1 VRQSVG
7 TARDPGVSMPLTL
20 VTGPA
25 NAAKA
30 GYVLE
35 RLRAVLHRDPLLVVP
50 TAADVSHYGQELAAG
65 GVVFGAEVM
74 TFERLVR
81 EIGRVAG
88 VTARPLGRVARD
100 RMVRAAIGDAHLRR
114 LAPSAAAPGFA
125 AAAGALFAELQRSLV
140 EPARFT
146 RALRAWGGA
155 TYADELAALY
165 WAYRR
170 RLEAL
175 GRLDREGA
183 AWAAVDALR
192 ADPARWGG
200 RPVFLYG
207 FDDLDP
213 TQLDAVDT
221 LARLA
226 GAEVC
231 VALPYEPG
239 RHALAGSAATVQE
252 LAPNAPA
259 SAGGLVTAIAR
270 IELPERADHY
280 AGLARPALHHLE
292 RGLFEAVGEQLP
304 PNGAVRLL
312 EAGGERAEA
321 EIVGA
326 EVLELMRDGVAPEE
340 IAVLVRGEGGASLF
354 AQVLG
359 TYGIPVGHSRSVP
372 LHRTRLGAGVL
383 AGARAAL
390 PGGTAD
396 DLLAWLRTPGMP
408 LPRPEASSPLSLAPE
423 AADELDAV
431 VRRREIAGAREA
443 AARGA
448 PGALERLD
456 ALADA
461 AGEGAEALL
470 AALVAEADALWAAP
484 HVRRADVLDPEERDE
499 ARVAAELRAAAGE
512 LRGLAAA
519 DPALLGGPEDVL
531 EALGAVE
538 VRQGDATEGVL
549 LADPLEIRARRF
561 RAVFVCGLQDAE
573 FPRRPV
579 PEPFLDDDARRGL
592 AAAAGL
598 RLPLH
603 EDVLDRERSLFYAC
617 VSRPQEV
624 LFLSWRS
631 SDEEGEPLVASPFL
645 DDVRSLFTDQLWAER
660 GRRLLAE
667 VTWSPREAPTPREL
681 RRAQAAARSV
691 PDPPPLPAP
700 VTPPVLAQLAAR
712 RTEGA
717 RQLETFAACGV
728 RWLVEGLLSPRRVTP
743 DPEPMRRGSRAHAV
757 LEATLRGLKTS
768 IGSARLTPATLP
780 AALDALEAALASV
793 GREPSDSGDEASGR
807 GRGARGEA
815 ARRTLEADLRR
826 YLRHEAEHG
835 AGLEP
840 EWLEWRFGRE
850 GDEHGPLELAPGE
863 LEVTGRVDRVDVD
876 PATGEAIVRDYKGA
890 TAPKGAGWAE
900 GGALQVALYML
911 AARELLGLQ
920 PVGGLYQ
927 PLWGRESRPRGLVRN
942 DVAGRYVGTDV
953 VDEDGLEAALVE
965 VRERALSTA
974 EAMRGGRIAPCPE
987 RCSPNGCAHPTIC
1000 RAGG

>member
-1 VRQSVG
+1 MS
-7 TARDPGVSMPLTL
+7 LTL

-30 GYVLE
+30 GHVLE
-35 RLRAVLHRDPLLVVP
+35 RLRAVLHVEPLLVVP
-50 TAADVSHYGQELAAG
+50 TAADVSHYGHELAAG
-65 GVVFGAEVM
+65 GVVFGAEVL

-88 VTARPLGRVARD
+88 VTARPLGRVARE
-100 RMVRAAIGDAHLRR
+100 RVVRAAIAETQLRR

-125 AAAGALFAELQRSLV
+125 AAGGALFAELQRSLV

-155 TYADELAALY
+155 PYADELAALY
-165 WAYRR
+165 AAYRR

-175 GRLDREGA
+175 ARPDREGA
-183 AWAAVDALR
+183 AWAALDALR
-192 ADPARWGG
+192 ADPARWGR

-207 FDDLDP
+207 FDEL
-213 TQLDAVDT
+213 TRAQLDAVDT

-226 GAEVC
+226 EAEVC

-252 LAPNAPA
+252 LAPLAAA
-259 SAGGLVTAIAR
+259 SAVTAAAR
-270 IELPERADHY
+270 VELPERADHY
-280 AGLARPALHHLE
+280 AGPARPALHHLE
-292 RGLFEAVGEQLP
+292 RHLFEGAAERVA

-326 EVLELMRDGVAPEE
+326 EVLELMRDGVAPED
-340 IAVLVRGEGGASLF
+340 IAVLVRGAGGAELF
-354 AQVLG
+354 AQVLRA
-359 TYGIPVGHSRSVP
+359 YGIPVGHARRVP
-372 LHRTRLGAGVL
+372 LARTRLGAGVL
-383 AGARAAL
+383 AAARAAL
-390 PGGTAD
+390 PGGWAA
-396 DLLAWLRTPGMP
+396 DLLAWMRTPGMP
-408 LPRPEASSPLSLAPE
+408 RAPE
-423 AADELDAV
+423 AADELDAR
-431 VRRREIAGAREA
+431 VRRSEVAGAREA
-443 AARGA
+443 AARWA
-448 PGALERLD
+448 PDALARLD
-456 ALADA
+456 ALAA
-461 AGEGAEALL
+461 AAEAGPEALL
-470 AALVAEADALWAAP
+470 DALVAEADAIWAAP
-484 HVRRADVLDPEERDE
+484 HVRRADVLAPDERDE

-512 LRGLAAA
+512 LRGLANA
-519 DPALLGGPEDVL
+519 DPRLVGGAEDLL
-531 EALGAVE
+531 EALGAVD
-538 VRQGDATEGVL
+538 VRQGDAGEGVL

-561 RAVFVCGLQDAE
+561 RAVFICGLQDGE

-645 DDVRSLFTDQLWAER
+645 DDVRALFTDQLWAER

-667 VTWSPREAPTPREL
+667 VTWPPRDAPPPREL
-681 RRAQAAARSV
+681 QRAQAAARSE
-691 PDPPPLPAP
+691 PDPPGLPAP
-700 VTPPVLAQLAAR
+700 AAEPVLAQLAAR

-728 RWLVEGLLSPRRVTP
+728 RWLVDGLLAPRRVTP
-743 DPEPMRRGSRAHAV
+743 DPEPVKRGSRAHAV
-757 LEATLRGLKTS
+757 LEATLRGLRERT
-768 IGSARLTPATLP
+768 GSARLTPGTLP
-780 AALDALEAALASV
+780 AALEALEAALAAV
-793 GREPSDSGDEASGR
+793 GAELGATGR
-807 GRGARGEA
+807 GRA
-815 ARRTLEADLRR
+815 ARRTLEADLKR

-850 GDEHGPLELAPGE
+850 GDEHGPLVLAPGE

-876 PATGEAIVRDYKGA
+876 RRGEGGDGGSGRGGRAAIVRDYKGA

-911 AARELLGLQ
+911 AARDLLGLR

-927 PLWGRESRPRGLVRN
+927 ALWARDARPRGLVRS
-942 DVAGRYVGTDV
+942 DVPGRYVSTDV
-953 VDEDGLEAALVE
+953 VGEDELDEALAE
-965 VRERALSTA
+965 VRERALATA
-974 EAMRGGRIAPCPE
+974 AALREGRIAPCPE

-1000 RAGG
+1000 RAAG

>member
-1 VRQSVG
+1 MS
-7 TARDPGVSMPLTL
+7 LTL

-35 RLRAVLHRDPLLVVP
+35 RLRAVLHLEPLLVVP

-65 GVVFGAEVM
+65 GVVFGAQVL

-88 VTARPLGRVARD
+88 VSARPLGRVARD
-100 RMVRAAIGDAHLRR
+100 RVVRAAIADAHLRR
-114 LAPSAAAPGFA
+114 LASSAAAPGFA

-146 RALRAWGGA
+146 RALRAWGGSP
-155 TYADELAALY
+155 YADELAALY
-165 WAYRR
+165 SAYRR

-175 GRLDREGA
+175 GRPDREGA
-183 AWAAVDALR
+183 AWAALDALR
-192 ADPARWGG
+192 ADPARWGR

-207 FDDLDP
+207 FDELTP
-213 TQLDAVDT
+213 AQLDAVDT

-252 LAPNAPA
+252 LAPGAE
-259 SAGGLVTAIAR
+259 VV
-270 IELPERADHY
+270 ELPERADHY
-280 AGLARPALHHLE
+280 AGVARPALHHLE
-292 RGLFEAVGEQLP
+292 RGLFEPAGEQRA

-340 IAVLVRGEGGASLF
+340 IAVLVRGEAGAALF

-359 TYGIPVGHSRSVP
+359 AYGIPVGYARRVP
-372 LHRTRLGAGVL
+372 FGRTRLGSGLLAGV
-383 AGARAAL
+383 RAAL
-390 PGGTAD
+390 PGGRAS
-396 DLLAWLRTPGMP
+396 DLLVWLRTPGMP
-408 LPRPEASSPLSLAPE
+408 GAPD
-423 AADELDAV
+423 AADELDAR
-431 VRRREIAGAREA
+431 VRRSEIAGAREA
-443 AARGA
+443 ASRWA
-448 PGALERLD
+448 PDALPRLD

-461 AGEGAEALL
+461 AGEGPEALL
-470 AALVAEADALWAAP
+470 AVLVAEADAIWAAP
-484 HVRRADVLDPEERDE
+484 HVRRARVLDPDERDE

-512 LRGLAAA
+512 LRGLAAT

-531 EALGAVE
+531 ETLAAVE

-573 FPRRPV
+573 FPQRPV
-579 PEPFLDDDARRGL
+579 PEPFLDDDARRAL
-592 AAAAGL
+592 AAASGL

-645 DDVRSLFTDQLWAER
+645 DDVRSLFTDQLWSER
-660 GRRLLAE
+660 GRRLLAD
-667 VTWSPREAPTPREL
+667 VTWSPGEAPTPREL
-681 RRAQAAARSV
+681 RRAQAAARLE
-691 PDPPPLPAP
+691 PDPPALPAP
-700 VTPPVLAQLAAR
+700 VTASVLEELAAR

-728 RWLVEGLLSPRRVTP
+728 RWLVEGLLAPRRVSP
-743 DPEPMRRGSRAHAV
+743 DPEPMKRGSRAHAV
-757 LEATLRGLKTS
+757 LEETLRGLKAST
-768 IGSARLTPATLP
+768 GSARLTPATLP
-780 AALDALEAALASV
+780 AALEALEAALETV
-793 GREPSDSGDEASGR
+793 GRELA
-807 GRGARGEA
+807 GARGQA

-840 EWLEWRFGRE
+840 TWLEWRFGRE
-850 GDEHGPLELAPGE
+850 GDEHGPLVLAPGE
-863 LEVTGRVDRVDVD
+863 LEVTGRVDRVDVE
-876 PATGEAIVRDYKGA
+876 PGTGEAIVRDYKGA
-890 TAPKGAGWAE
+890 SAPKGAGWAE

-927 PLWGRESRPRGLVRN
+927 PLWSKDSRPRGLVRD
-942 DVAGRYVGTDV
+942 DVAGRYVNNDV
-953 VDEDGLEAALVE
+953 VDEAGVEDALGE
-965 VRERALSTA
+965 IRERALSTA
-974 EAMRGGRIAPCPE
+974 EALRGGRIEPCAE
-987 RCSPNGCAHPTIC
+987 RCSPNGCAYPTIC

>member
-1 VRQSVG
+1 MS
-7 TARDPGVSMPLTL
+7 LTL

-65 GVVFGAEVM
+65 GVVFGAQVL

-100 RMVRAAIGDAHLRR
+100 RVVRAAIADAHLRR

-146 RALRAWGGA
+146 RALRGWSGA
-155 TYADELAALY
+155 PYADELAALY
-165 WAYRR
+165 AAYRR
-170 RLEAL
+170 RLETL
-175 GRLDREGA
+175 GRRDREGA
-183 AWAAVDALR
+183 AWAALDALR
-192 ADPARWGG
+192 ADPAPWGR

-207 FDDLDP
+207 FDELTP
-213 TQLDAVDT
+213 AQLDAVDT

-226 GAEVC
+226 EAEVC
-231 VALPYEPG
+231 VALPSEAG

-252 LAPNAPA
+252 LAPRAD
-259 SAGGLVTAIAR
+259 V

-280 AGLARPALHHLE
+280 AGVARPALHHLE
-292 RGLFEAVGEQLP
+292 RGLFEGQGERRA

-340 IAVLVRGEGGASLF
+340 IAVLVRGDAAAALF

-359 TYGIPVGHSRSVP
+359 AYGIPVGYARRVP
-372 LHRTRLGAGVL
+372 LGRTRLGSGLLAGV
-383 AGARAAL
+383 RAAL
-390 PGGTAD
+390 PGGRAA
-396 DLLAWLRTPGMP
+396 DLLVWLRTPGMP
-408 LPRPEASSPLSLAPE
+408 GAPDG
-423 AADELDAV
+423 ADELDAR
-431 VRRREIAGAREA
+431 VRRSEIVGAREA
-443 AARGA
+443 ASRWA
-448 PGALERLD
+448 PDALARLD

-461 AGEGAEALL
+461 AAEGPEALL
-470 AALVAEADALWAAP
+470 AALVAEADATWTAP
-484 HVRRADVLDPEERDE
+484 HVRRAHLLDPDERDE

-512 LRGLAAA
+512 LRGLAAS
-519 DPALLGGPEDVL
+519 DPELLGGPEDVL
-531 EALGAVE
+531 ETLAAVE

-573 FPRRPV
+573 FPQRPV
-579 PEPFLDDDARRGL
+579 PEPFLDDDARRAL
-592 AAAAGL
+592 AAASGL

-603 EDVLDRERSLFYAC
+603 EDVLDRERSLFYSC

-681 RRAQAAARSV
+681 RRAQAAARSE
-691 PDPPPLPAP
+691 PDPPPLPP
-700 VTPPVLAQLAAR
+700 PLTLPVLEQLAAR

-728 RWLVEGLLSPRRVTP
+728 RWLVEGLLAPRRVTP
-743 DPEPMRRGSRAHAV
+743 DPEPMKRGSRAHAV
-757 LEATLRGLKTS
+757 LEATLRGLKTRT
-768 IGSARLTPATLP
+768 GSARLTPATLP
-780 AALDALEAALASV
+780 AALEALERALAAV
-793 GREPSDSGDEASGR
+793 GRDVA
-807 GRGARGEA
+807 GARGQA

-840 EWLEWRFGRE
+840 TWLEWRFGRE
-850 GDEHGPLELAPGE
+850 GDEHGPLVLAPGE

-876 PATGEAIVRDYKGA
+876 HGEAIVRDYKGA
-890 TAPKGAGWAE
+890 SAPKGAGWAE

-927 PLWGRESRPRGLVRN
+927 PLWSRDSRPRGLVRA
-942 DVAGRYVGTDV
+942 DVAGRYVSNDV
-953 VDEDGLEAALVE
+953 VDEAGLEDALGE
-965 VRERALSTA
+965 IRERALSTA
-974 EAMRGGRIAPCPE
+974 EALRGGRIAPCAE
-987 RCSPNGCAHPTIC
+987 RCSPHGCAYPTIC

>member
-1 VRQSVG
+1 MS
-7 TARDPGVSMPLTL
+7 LTL

-35 RLRAVLHRDPLLVVP
+35 RLRAALHLEPLLVVP

-65 GVVFGAEVM
+65 GVVFGAQVL
-74 TFERLVR
+74 TFENLVR

-88 VTARPLGRVARD
+88 VKARPLGRVARD
-100 RMVRAAIGDAHLRR
+100 RVVRAAIADAHLRR
-114 LAPSAAAPGFA
+114 LAPSGAAPGFA

-155 TYADELAALY
+155 PYADELAALY
-165 WAYRR
+165 SAYRR
-170 RLEAL
+170 RLETL
-175 GRLDREGA
+175 GRPDREGA
-183 AWAAVDALR
+183 AWAALDALR
-192 ADPARWGG
+192 ADPARWGR

-207 FDDLDP
+207 FDELTP
-213 TQLDAVDT
+213 AQLDAVDT

-252 LAPNAPA
+252 LAPGAEI
-259 SAGGLVTAIAR
+259 V
-270 IELPERADHY
+270 ELPERADHY

-292 RGLFEAVGEQLP
+292 RGLFEAAGEQRA

-340 IAVLVRGEGGASLF
+340 IAVLVRGNAALF

-359 TYGIPVGHSRSVP
+359 AYGIPVGYARRVP
-372 LHRTRLGAGVL
+372 LARTRLGAGVL

-390 PGGTAD
+390 PGGTAA
-396 DLLAWLRTPGMP
+396 DLLGWLRTPGM
-408 LPRPEASSPLSLAPE
+408 AGAPE
-423 AADELDAV
+423 AADEVDAQ
-431 VRRREIAGAREA
+431 VRRNEVTGAREA
-443 AARGA
+443 LRWA
-448 PGALERLD
+448 PQAVERLD
-456 ALADA
+456 VLTDA
-461 AGEGAEALL
+461 AAEGAEAFL
-470 AALVAEADALWAAP
+470 AALVAEADTLWAAP
-484 HVRRADVLDPEERDE
+484 HVRRADVLDPDERDE
-499 ARVAAELRAAAGE
+499 ARVAAELRTAAGE
-512 LRGLAAA
+512 LRGLAAL

-531 EALGAVE
+531 ETLAAVE

-573 FPRRPV
+573 FPQRPV

-592 AAAAGL
+592 AAASGL

-645 DDVRSLFTDQLWAER
+645 DDVRTLFTDQLWAER

-681 RRAQAAARSV
+681 RRAQAAARSE
-691 PDPPPLPAP
+691 PDPPGLAAP
-700 VTPPVLAQLAAR
+700 VSAPVLAQLAAR

-728 RWLVEGLLSPRRVTP
+728 RWLVEGLLGPRRVTP
-743 DPEPMRRGSRAHAV
+743 DPDAMKRGSRAHAV
-757 LEATLRGLKTS
+757 LEATLRGLKANT
-768 IGSARLTPATLP
+768 GSARLTPATLP
-780 AALDALEAALASV
+780 AALEALEVALAKV
-793 GREPSDSGDEASGR
+793 GRESSDSGDEASGR
-807 GRGARGEA
+807 GRGARGQA
-815 ARRTLEADLRR
+815 ARRTLEADLKR
-826 YLRHEAEHG
+826 YLRHEAENG

-850 GDEHGPLELAPGE
+850 GDEHGPLVLAPGE
-863 LEVTGRVDRVDVD
+863 LEVTGRVDRVDV
-876 PATGEAIVRDYKGA
+876 GHGGAIVRDYKGA
-890 TAPKGAGWAE
+890 SAPKGAGWAE

-927 PLWGRESRPRGLVRN
+927 PLWSKDSRPRGLVRD
-942 DVAGRYVGTDV
+942 DVAGRYVKNDV
-953 VDEDGLEAALVE
+953 VDEPGLEAALGE
-965 VRERALSTA
+965 IRERALSTA
-974 EAMRGGRIAPCPE
+974 EALRGGRIAPCAE
-987 RCSPNGCAHPTIC
+987 KCSPGGCAYPTIC

>member
-1 VRQSVG
+1 MS
-7 TARDPGVSMPLTL
+7 LTL

-65 GVVFGAEVM
+65 GVVFGAQVL
-74 TFERLVR
+74 TFDRLVG

-88 VTARPLGRVARD
+88 VTTRPLGRVARD
-100 RMVRAAIGDAHLRR
+100 RVVRAAIADAHLRR
-114 LAPSAAAPGFA
+114 LAPSAAAPGFP

-155 TYADELAALY
+155 PYADELAALY
-165 WAYRR
+165 SAYRR
-170 RLEAL
+170 RLEGL
-175 GRLDREGA
+175 GRPDREGA
-183 AWAAVDALR
+183 AWAALDALR
-192 ADPARWGG
+192 ADPARWGV

-207 FDDLDP
+207 FDELTP
-213 TQLDAVDT
+213 AQLDAIDT

-252 LAPNAPA
+252 LTPGAE
-259 SAGGLVTAIAR
+259 VV
-270 IELPERADHY
+270 ELPERADHY

-292 RGLFEAVGEQLP
+292 RGLFEPGGEP
-304 PNGAVRLL
+304 RAPNGAVRLL

-340 IAVLVRGEGGASLF
+340 IAVLVRGNAALF
-354 AQVLG
+354 AQVLEG
-359 TYGIPVGHSRSVP
+359 YGIPVGYARRVP
-372 LHRTRLGAGVL
+372 LARTRLGAGVL

-390 PGGTAD
+390 PGGTAG

-408 LPRPEASSPLSLAPE
+408 GAPE
-423 AADELDAV
+423 AADELDAIM
-431 VRRREIAGAREA
+431 RRREITGAREA
-443 AARGA
+443 ARLL
-448 PGALERLD
+448 PGTAGTLERLD

-461 AGEGAEALL
+461 AAEGAEALL
-470 AALVAEADALWAAP
+470 AALVAEADAIWAAP
-484 HVRRADVLDPEERDE
+484 HVRRADVLDRDERDE

-512 LRGLAAA
+512 LRGLAAT
-519 DPALLGGPEDVL
+519 DPGLLGGPADVL
-531 EALGAVE
+531 ETLAAVE
-538 VRQGDATEGVL
+538 VRQGDASEGVL

-573 FPRRPV
+573 FPKRPV

-681 RRAQAAARSV
+681 RRAQAAARSE
-691 PDPPPLPAP
+691 PEPPPLPAP
-700 VTPPVLAQLAAR
+700 VAAPVLAQLAAR

-728 RWLVEGLLSPRRVTP
+728 RWLIEGLLAPRRVTP
-743 DPEPMRRGSRAHAV
+743 DPEPMKRGSRAHAV
-757 LEATLRGLKTS
+757 LEATLRGLKAKT
-768 IGSARLTPATLP
+768 GSARLTPATLP
-780 AALDALEAALASV
+780 VALEALDAALATAA
-793 GREPSDSGDEASGR
+793 REPGDEASGR
-807 GRGARGEA
+807 GRGARGQA

-840 EWLEWRFGRE
+840 EFLEWRFGRE
-850 GDEHGPLELAPGE
+850 GDEHGPLVLAPGE
-863 LEVTGRVDRVDVD
+863 LEVTGRVDRVDVGG
-876 PATGEAIVRDYKGA
+876 GEAIVRDYKGA
-890 TAPKGAGWAE
+890 SAPKGAGWAE

-927 PLWGRESRPRGLVRN
+927 PLWSRDPRPRGLVRD
-942 DVAGRYVGTDV
+942 DVAGRYVGNDV
-953 VDEDGLEAALVE
+953 VDEAGLEAALGE
-965 VRERALSTA
+965 IRDRALSTA
-974 EAMRGGRIAPCPE
+974 ESLRAGRIAPCAE
-987 RCSPNGCAHPTIC
+987 RCSPNGCAYPTIC

>member
-1 VRQSVG
+1 
-7 TARDPGVSMPLTL
+7 MPLTL

-35 RLRAVLHRDPLLVVP
+35 RLRGVLHLEPLLVVP

-65 GVVFGAEVM
+65 GVVFGAEVL

-100 RMVRAAIGDAHLRR
+100 RVVRAAIADAHLRL

-146 RALRAWGGA
+146 RALRGWGGA
-155 TYADELAALY
+155 PYADELAALY
-165 WAYRR
+165 SAYRR

-175 GRLDREGA
+175 GRPDREGA
-183 AWAAVDALR
+183 AWAALDALR
-192 ADPARWGG
+192 ADPARWGR

-207 FDDLDP
+207 FDELTP
-213 TQLDAVDT
+213 AQLDAVDT

-226 GAEVC
+226 GADVC

-252 LAPNAPA
+252 LAPGAE
-259 SAGGLVTAIAR
+259 VV
-270 IELPERADHY
+270 ELPERADHY
-280 AGLARPALHHLE
+280 AGVARPALHHLE
-292 RGLFEAVGEQLP
+292 RGLFEAGGEQRA

-321 EIVGA
+321 ELVGA

-340 IAVLVRGEGGASLF
+340 IAVLVRGDAGAALF

-359 TYGIPVGHSRSVP
+359 TYGIPVGYARRVP
-372 LHRTRLGAGVL
+372 LGRTRLGSGLLAGV
-383 AGARAAL
+383 RAAL
-390 PGGTAD
+390 PGGRAG
-396 DLLAWLRTPGMP
+396 DLLVWLRTPGMP
-408 LPRPEASSPLSLAPE
+408 VAARPD
-423 AADELDAV
+423 AADELDAR
-431 VRRREIAGAREA
+431 VRRSEIAGAREA
-443 AARGA
+443 ASRWM
-448 PGALERLD
+448 PDALARLD
-456 ALADA
+456 VLADA

-470 AALVAEADALWAAP
+470 DALVAEADAIWAAP
-484 HVRRADVLDPEERDE
+484 HVRRAHLLDPDERDE

-512 LRGLAAA
+512 LRGLAAS

-531 EALGAVE
+531 ETLAAVE

-573 FPRRPV
+573 FPQRPV

-592 AAAAGL
+592 AAASGL

-645 DDVRSLFTDQLWAER
+645 DDVRSLFTEQLWAER

-681 RRAQAAARSV
+681 RRAQAAARTE

-700 VTPPVLAQLAAR
+700 LTAPVLEQLAAR

-728 RWLVEGLLSPRRVTP
+728 RWLVEGLLAPRRVSP
-743 DPEPMRRGSRAHAV
+743 DPEPMKRGSRAHAV

-768 IGSARLTPATLP
+768 TGSARLTPATLP
-780 AALDALEAALASV
+780 AALEALEAALETV
-793 GREPSDSGDEASGR
+793 GRELRGR
-807 GRGARGEA
+807 ARPGRAADARGRPAALPAPRGRARRGARADVARVALRARGRRARPARARARRARGHGPRRPRGRRAAARRSCATTRARARPRAPAGPRAARCRSRSTCSRRASCSAWSRSAASTSRSGAATRARAASCATTSRAATWATTSSTRPGSRTRSARSASARSPPPSRCAAGASPPAPSA
-815 ARRTLEADLRR
+815 ARRT
-826 YLRHEAEHG
+826 
-835 AGLEP
+835 
-840 EWLEWRFGRE
+840 
-850 GDEHGPLELAPGE
+850 
-863 LEVTGRVDRVDVD
+863 
-876 PATGEAIVRDYKGA
+876 
-890 TAPKGAGWAE
+890 
-900 GGALQVALYML
+900 
-911 AARELLGLQ
+911 AAR
-920 PVGGLYQ
+920 Y
-927 PLWGRESRPRGLVRN
+927 
-942 DVAGRYVGTDV
+942 
-953 VDEDGLEAALVE
+953 
-965 VRERALSTA
+965 
-974 EAMRGGRIAPCPE
+974 
-987 RCSPNGCAHPTIC
+987 PTIC